1 MNKFRFTEEWF
12 GDIPKDIY
20 AFGYAKVYVDLSEN
34 ESKIKEVSNRASKCH
49 NPCGRV
55 DHAVW

>member
-1 MNKFRFTEEWF
+1 MHLDMQKSMWTCQRMK
-12 GDIPKDIY
+12 G
-20 AFGYAKVYVDLSEN
+20 
-34 ESKIKEVSNRASKCH
+34 IKEVSNRASKCL